1 MQRIKDCILDL
12 QMCGDCGVR
21 LGVLMTI
28 FSLLCA
34 ASLQCFDL
42 ILSVASIL
50 TIGRVTGTA
59 SIVAIIVVVV
69 VV

>member
-1 MQRIKDCILDL
+1 
-12 QMCGDCGVR
+12 
-21 LGVLMTI
+21 MTI
-28 FSLLCA
+28 FSLLCD